1 MALKCRTDIKRA
13 IVKKAIAPH
22 VSKNVQQT
30 SFDTLF
36 IANEAFPSG
45 KTQVYKIAESIV
57 NRANKD
63 FQGNVAYRREM
74 SNGQEV
80 VFNPSQDLVTVYYN
94 EYLKGLTEAEA
105 RAIQRADAERAGIEY
120 DDNYLF
126 DTDYNY
132 IREAQAPVT
141 ITPNDKV
148 IFGHPT
154 IGKSYLKDKG
164 SDAFISLDD
173 DYKTEINNAVND
185 IAKKYN
191 IDAYQVK
198 DGGTQQW
205 NIEYNI
211 MMQKMFDIAKQKA
224 LSENKTLFTSNTNLL
239 SSNLNSFDKIIN
251 ITEQEFEKRIKERQS
266 KGGAKYDIKQWKSQ
280 LNAVISRAPANK
292 VILTNKY
299 LSDLLPTESKST
311 SAAYFQNSLYDLYDM
326 YEDMAN
332 LELTPEVI
340 EYLYSDSSKRM
351 RIDKFAQAAKDLV
364 ANLRGMN
371 YTNDEILEKIKCL

>member
-45 KTQVYKIAESIV
+45 KIQVYRIAESIV

-63 FQGNVAYRREM
+63 FQGNVAYRREIL
-74 SNGQEV
+74 NGQQV
-80 VFNPSQDLVTVYYN
+80 VFNPSQDLVTVYYD
-94 EYLKGLTEAEA
+94 EYLKALTEKEA

-120 DDNYLF
+120 DDDYLF
-126 DTDYNY
+126 GNED
-132 IREAQAPVT
+132 
-141 ITPNDKV
+141 
-148 IFGHPT
+148 
-154 IGKSYLKDKG
+154 
-164 SDAFISLDD
+164 
-173 DYKTEINNAVND
+173 
-185 IAKKYN
+185 
-191 IDAYQVK
+191 
-198 DGGTQQW
+198 
-205 NIEYNI
+205 
-211 MMQKMFDIAKQKA
+211 
-224 LSENKTLFTSNTNLL
+224 
-239 SSNLNSFDKIIN
+239 
-251 ITEQEFEKRIKERQS
+251 
-266 KGGAKYDIKQWKSQ
+266 SQ
-280 LNAVISRAPANK
+280 NP
-292 VILTNKY
+292 
-299 LSDLLPTESKST
+299 
-311 SAAYFQNSLYDLYDM
+311 LYDM

-351 RIDKFAQAAKDLV
+351 RLDKFAQAAKDLV